1 MIPAVMWPIV
11 AIALTIAAAQQPAS
25 RDTTALPGAARGVIR
40 GRVTAAATGQPLHRV
55 RVTLSTQNPNPPT
68 AVTDTRG
75 LFEITGVP
83 PGAYSLSAARA
94 GYLTVQ
100 YGQRRPREP
109 GRTIQV
115 TGGDAIEGIDLA
127 LVKGGVLSGRI
138 TDETGDPLPG
148 ARVEAIELRYV
159 RGQRVPLAARVT
171 FTNDAGEYRLS
182 GLESGS
188 YQLRASSTEVWESD
202 DGKNTYVHAVTY
214 FPGVTSGDR
223 PESIAL
229 TAGQEVASLEIRL
242 IAGAAARVTGVVQDA
257 SGAPLAG
264 QQVNLDRITR
274 GTGGVLQSAGFGGS
288 TKTDSRGMFEIPKL
302 AAGEYMAHTG
312 GPSERVS
319 AAVIL
324 AEGASR
330 HVALVPSR
338 PVAVTGVIVTDDGSP
353 PPGPAARLAIDP
365 IAADPALVLPSWG
378 APRAQPP
385 SPDWKFRF
393 SGLEGGYLFR
403 MSGLPD
409 GWMLKSVMLGDRELI
424 DQPLTIARGQAD
436 VDGLRLVVTR
446 KGGKVSGEV
455 VDAAGAPAPDTTVV
469 VFAENSALWGVA
481 SRFIRAVRPDAEGRF
496 AAGNLPPGI
505 YRAVAKDVVID
516 GQWED
521 PAFLQAL
528 VRDATRVE
536 IAEGAAATVKLTAGA
551 IR

>member
-1 MIPAVMWPIV
+1 MIPRVIWPLV
-11 AIALTIAAAQQPAS
+11 LALTMAAAQQPAA
-25 RDTTALPGAARGVIR
+25 RDTAVRPDAAAAVIR
-40 GRVTAAATGQPLHRV
+40 GRVTVAATGQPLHRV
-55 RVTLSTQNPNPPT
+55 RVTLNTQNPNPPS

-83 PGAYSLSAARA
+83 PGSYSLSAARA
-94 GYLTVQ
+94 GYLSVQ

-115 TGGDAIEGIDLA
+115 KSGDVIGGIDLA
-127 LVKGGVLSGRI
+127 LVKGGVLSGRV
-138 TDETGDPLPG
+138 TDETGDPFPG
-148 ARVEAIELRYV
+148 ARVEAVDLRYV
-159 RGQRVPLAARVT
+159 RGQRVPLAARIT

-188 YQLRASSTEVWESD
+188 YQVRASSTDVWESD
-202 DGKNTYVHAVTY
+202 DGKNTYVHAITY
-214 FPGVTSGDR
+214 FPGVTGGDR

-257 SGAPLAG
+257 AGAPLAG

-274 GTGGVLQSAGFGGS
+274 GAGGVLQSAGFGGVA
-288 TKTDSRGMFEIPKL
+288 KTDSRGMFEIPKL
-302 AAGEYMAHTG
+302 AAGEYMAYTG
-312 GPSERVS
+312 GPSDRVS
-319 AAVIL
+319 ATVIV
-324 AEGASR
+324 AEGGNR
-330 HVALVPSR
+330 HLALVPTR
-338 PVAVTGVIVTDDGSP
+338 PAVVSGVIVTDDGAP

-365 IAADPALVLPSWG
+365 IAADPALVLAPWG

-385 SPDWKFRF
+385 APDWKFRI
-393 SGLEGGYLFR
+393 SGLDGGYLFR
-403 MSGLPD
+403 MNGLPD
-409 GWMLKSVMLGDRELI
+409 GWMLKSVMLGDRDLI
-424 DQPLTIARGQAD
+424 DQPLAMARGQAD
-436 VDGLRLVVTR
+436 LDGLRIVVTK
-446 KGGKVSGEV
+446 KGAKVTGEV

-496 AAGNLPPGI
+496 SAGNLPPGI
-505 YRAVAKDVVID
+505 YRAVARDVVID

-521 PAFLQAL
+521 SAFLQAL
-528 VRDATRVE
+528 VKDATRVE
-536 IAEGAAATVKLTAGA
+536 IAEGGSATVKLTAGA